1 MELSDIYSQSNAYR
15 KQVEGATLM
24 MTPDAY
30 RHDLKYVR
38 IFLVSLT
45 FMLIISSNVQAQC
58 PVSSPSPAPTPDT
71 SKKNNATKTGETET
85 PSNEPAKTSPI
96 PPFPLSISDVRVVD
110 PDSSGAAGLNNT
122 IVVKVNCLKEELA
135 RQDDPKNGVQEKI
148 DPRKFVLF
156 LNNTEIK
163 KLSPEKFDEG
173 NGELYFRLR
182 RDSDSRGAWQDFL
195 ARPTQETVALT
206 ASVGPEGKW
215 PFKGGKPFP
224 FRIYSKLL
232 LKVGVALFI
241 VSLIGFLVAAK
252 RTTIIRDSGPP
263 KPVGGPRKRPYSLA
277 RAQVAW
283 WFFIILGSFLF
294 IGLVTW
300 DIDTIT
306 SSSLVLLGI
315 GTGTALGAAMVDAN
329 KRESSDSAIETLRPK
344 EAQLMASI
352 AELKTTIMSAEQ
364 ITAGADPSLIANL
377 ASKRTELATLE
388 AQLQEV
394 RSQLDDAASGLQKPE
409 SEGPLVDLLSDVNGV
424 TFHRFQI
431 VVWTVVLG
439 LIFIYSVWT
448 SLTMPQFSDTLLAL
462 MGISAGT
469 YVGFKIPE
477 RQTDPADAPNMN
489 TAPGVN
495 PSDNADPDADTD
507 PQTEEEGC

>member
-1 MELSDIYSQSNAYR
+1 M
-15 KQVEGATLM
+15 
-24 MTPDAY
+24 
-30 RHDLKYVR
+30 
-38 IFLVSLT
+38 
-45 FMLIISSNVQAQC
+45 
-58 PVSSPSPAPTPDT
+58 
-71 SKKNNATKTGETET
+71 
-85 PSNEPAKTSPI
+85 
-96 PPFPLSISDVRVVD
+96 
-110 PDSSGAAGLNNT
+110 
-122 IVVKVNCLKEELA
+122 
-135 RQDDPKNGVQEKI
+135 
-148 DPRKFVLF
+148 
-156 LNNTEIK
+156 
-163 KLSPEKFDEG
+163 
-173 NGELYFRLR
+173 
-182 RDSDSRGAWQDFL
+182 
-195 ARPTQETVALT
+195 
-206 ASVGPEGKW
+206 
-215 PFKGGKPFP
+215 
-224 FRIYSKLL
+224 
-232 LKVGVALFI
+232 ALFV

-507 PQTEEEGC
+507 PLTEEEGC

>member
-1 MELSDIYSQSNAYR
+1 M
-15 KQVEGATLM
+15 T
-24 MTPDAY
+24 TPDAY

-45 FMLIISSNVQAQC
+45 LLLTLSSKVQAQC
-58 PVSSPSPAPTPDT
+58 PVSSPSPSPTPDT
-71 SKKNNATKTGETET
+71 TKPTNGKKPPQTVT
-85 PSNEPAKTSPI
+85 PANEPAKPL
-96 PPFPLSISDVRVVD
+96 PPFPLSISDVRIVD

-135 RQDDPKNGVQEKI
+135 RQDDSKNGVQEKI

-156 LNNTEIK
+156 LNESEIK
-163 KLSPEKFDEG
+163 KLYPEKFDEG
-173 NGELYFRLR
+173 NSELYFRLR

-195 ARPTQETVALT
+195 ARPTQETVALN

-224 FRIYSKLL
+224 FRIYSKRLL
-232 LKVGVALFI
+232 NVGVVLFI
-241 VSLIGFLVAAK
+241 VSLIGFWIAAK

-263 KPVGGPRKRPYSLA
+263 KPIGGPRKRPYSLA

-329 KRESSDSAIETLRPK
+329 KRESSDSDIETLRPK

-352 AELKTTIMSAEQ
+352 AELKTSIMSAEQ
-364 ITAGADPSLIANL
+364 IAVGGDPSLIASL

-409 SEGPLVDLLSDVNGV
+409 SEGLFVDLLSDVNGV

-489 TAPGVN
+489 TATDGN

-507 PQTEEEGC
+507 PQTDEEGC

>member
-1 MELSDIYSQSNAYR
+1 M
-15 KQVEGATLM
+15 T
-24 MTPDAY
+24 TPDAY

-45 FMLIISSNVQAQC
+45 LLLILSSKVQAQC
-58 PVSSPSPAPTPDT
+58 PVSSPSPTPTPDT
-71 SKKNNATKTGETET
+71 TKTTNGKNPPKTET
-85 PSNEPAKTSPI
+85 PANEPAKPL

-135 RQDDPKNGVQEKI
+135 RQDDSKNGVQEKI

-156 LNNTEIK
+156 LNQSEIK
-163 KLSPEKFDEG
+163 KLYPEKFDEG

-195 ARPTQETVALT
+195 ARPTQETVALN

-224 FRIYSKLL
+224 FRIYSKRLL
-232 LKVGVALFI
+232 NVGVVLFI
-241 VSLIGFLVAAK
+241 VSLLGFLIAAK

-263 KPVGGPRKRPYSLA
+263 KPIGGPRKRPYSLA

-329 KRESSDSAIETLRPK
+329 KRESSDSDLETLKPK

-364 ITAGADPSLIANL
+364 IAVGGDPSLIASL

-409 SEGPLVDLLSDVNGV
+409 SEGLFVDLLSDVNGV

-431 VVWTVVLG
+431 AVWTVVLG

-489 TAPGVN
+489 TAASVN

-507 PQTEEEGC
+507 PQTDEEGC